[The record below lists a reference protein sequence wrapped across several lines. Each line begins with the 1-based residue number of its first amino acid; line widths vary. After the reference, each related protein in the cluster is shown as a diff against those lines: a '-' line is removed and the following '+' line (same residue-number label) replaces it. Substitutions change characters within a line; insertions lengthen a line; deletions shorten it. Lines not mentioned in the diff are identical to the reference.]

1 MTDAIR
7 VLIVDDHAVVR
18 QGLRAFL
25 QTQDDVEI
33 AGEAADGDEAVNQ
46 VRELVPDVVL
56 MDLVMPKLDGIAAI
70 REVRAL
76 SPSTKVLVLTSFA
89 DDDKVFAAVKAGA
102 AGYLLK
108 DVRPQELG
116 EAIRTVYRGEA
127 LLHPTVAAKLMQEV
141 AESGHQPAALDSL
154 TDRETD
160 VLRFSL
166 GGDSFR
172 HIGPRTKAGSAI
184 RPRTTVPAS
193 SGQSLGERV
202 ERERRSAGALSPSP
216 RAARGRRRVQ
226 PACGRPGATSGGYC

>member
-33 AGEAADGDEAVNQ
+33 AGEAADGDEAVSQ
-46 VRELVPDVVL
+46 VRELIPDVVL

-70 REVRAL
+70 REMRAL

-108 DVRPQELG
+108 DIRPQELG
-116 EAIRTVYRGEA
+116 DAIRTVHRGEA
-127 LLHPTVAAKLMQEV
+127 LLHPTVAAKLMQEL
-141 AESGHQPAALDSL
+141 AQTGRRQASPDSL
-154 TDRETD
+154 TDRELD
-160 VLRFSL
+160 VLRLIARGMSNKEIAL
-166 GGDSFR
+166 ELRVAEKTVKTHVSNILQKLHLAD
-172 HIGPRTKAGSAI
+172 RTQAALYA
-184 RPRTTVPAS
+184 V
-193 SGQSLGERV
+193 
-202 ERERRSAGALSPSP
+202 RERLVDPE
-216 RAARGRRRVQ
+216 
-226 PACGRPGATSGGYC
+226 